1 MRSVT
6 FIIDS
11 SSEHRACHPRLA
23 RRVRGSHGVKY
34 VLIAE
39 DDPDI
44 AQILSEEI
52 GERLYVATHVVANG
66 ALVPEAL
73 ALRRPDLLIL
83 DLALP
88 GLSGLDVFDLVK
100 SDPQWQG
107 VPVLF
112 LTGTPDKLDPT
123 VLIGHRVIAKPFDA
137 DELVQAVD
145 EIVDGQPELTAR
157 PGQPRLVPAA

>member
-1 MRSVT
+1 
-6 FIIDS
+6 
-11 SSEHRACHPRLA
+11 
-23 RRVRGSHGVKY
+23 VKY

-44 AQILSEEI
+44 AQILSEDI

-73 ALRRPDLLIL
+73 AARRPDLLIL

-88 GLSGLDVFDLVK
+88 GLSGQDVFDLVR

-112 LTGTPDKLDPT
+112 ITGTPDKLDPGIT
-123 VLIGHRVIAKPFDA
+123 SEHRVIAKPFDL
-137 DELVQAVD
+137 DELVR
-145 EIVDGQPELTAR
+145 IVDGIVDGRPAMTAQPGR
-157 PGQPRLVPAA
+157 PGLVPAA

>member
-1 MRSVT
+1 MRAGV
-6 FIIDS
+6 
-11 SSEHRACHPRLA
+11 A
-23 RRVRGSHGVKY
+23 VKY

-44 AQILSEEI
+44 AQLLSAEI

-73 ALRRPDLLIL
+73 AARRPDLLIL
-83 DLALP
+83 DLGLP
-88 GLSGLDVFDLVK
+88 GLSGQDVFDLVR

-112 LTGTPDKLDPT
+112 ITATPDRLDPNT
-123 VLIGHRVIAKPFDA
+123 LTEHRVIAKPFDA
-137 DELVQAVD
+137 DELVRAVD
-145 EIVDGQPELTAR
+145 EIVDGRGGATAQ
-157 PGQPRLVPAA
+157 PGQPGLVPAA

>member
-1 MRSVT
+1 L
-6 FIIDS
+6 IIDGWGAS
-11 SSEHRACHPRLA
+11 SVPASAGTAHAWP
-23 RRVRGSHGVKY
+23 SSVKY

-39 DDPDI
+39 DDPDV

-73 ALRRPDLLIL
+73 AARRPDLLIL

-88 GLSGLDVFDLVK
+88 GLSGLDVFDLVR
-100 SDPQWQG
+100 SDPQWRG

-112 LTGTPDKLDPT
+112 LTGTPDKLDPAT
-123 VLIGHRVIAKPFDA
+123 LNGHRVIAKPFDV
-137 DELVQAVD
+137 DELVRTVD
-145 EIVDGQPELTAR
+145 GIVDML
-157 PGQPRLVPAA
+157 PAA

>member
-1 MRSVT
+1 MARLS
-6 FIIDS
+6 IG
-11 SSEHRACHPRLA
+11 RATRGWHGACVVLA
-23 RRVRGSHGVKY
+23 TVKY

-44 AQILSEEI
+44 AQLLSEEI

-73 ALRRPDLLIL
+73 AARRPDLLIL

-88 GLSGLDVFDLVK
+88 GLSGQDVFDLVR

-112 LTGTPDKLDPT
+112 ITATPDRLDPNT
-123 VLIGHRVIAKPFDA
+123 LAQHRVIAKPFDVDA
-137 DELVQAVD
+137 LVGAVD
-145 EIVDGQPELTAR
+145 AIVDGRREVIAQP
-157 PGQPRLVPAA
+157 GLVPAA

>member
-1 MRSVT
+1 MARPS
-6 FIIDS
+6 IG
-11 SSEHRACHPRLA
+11 RAI
-23 RRVRGSHGVKY
+23 SDWHGACVVPSPVKY

-44 AQILSEEI
+44 AQILSEDI

-73 ALRRPDLLIL
+73 AARRPDLLIL

-88 GLSGLDVFDLVK
+88 GLSGQDVFDLVR

-112 LTGTPDKLDPT
+112 LTGTPDKLDPGIT
-123 VLIGHRVIAKPFDA
+123 SEHRVIAKPFDL
-137 DELVQAVD
+137 DELVRVVD
-145 EIVDGQPELTAR
+145 GIVDGRPAVTAQPGR
-157 PGQPRLVPAA
+157 QGLVPAA

>member
-1 MRSVT
+1 
-6 FIIDS
+6 
-11 SSEHRACHPRLA
+11 
-23 RRVRGSHGVKY
+23 VKY

-44 AQILSEEI
+44 AQILSTEI

-73 ALRRPDLLIL
+73 AARRPDLLIL

-88 GLSGLDVFDLVK
+88 GLSGQDVFDIVR

-112 LTGTPDKLDPT
+112 LTATPDKLDPEMT
-123 VLIGHRVIAKPFDA
+123 ADHVVVAKPFEL
-137 DELVQAVD
+137 DELVRVVD
-145 EIVDGQPELTAR
+145 GIVDGMMR
-157 PGQPRLVPAA
+157 AA

>member
-6 FIIDS
+6 LIIDGS
-11 SSEHRACHPRLA
+11 AEHRACHRGLA
-23 RRVRGSHGVKY
+23 RRVRGSRGVKY

-44 AQILSEEI
+44 AQLLSEEI

-73 ALRRPDLLIL
+73 AARRPDLLIL

-88 GLSGLDVFDLVK
+88 GLSGQDVFDLVR

-112 LTGTPDKLDPT
+112 ITATPDRLDPKT
-123 VLIGHRVIAKPFDA
+123 LTQHRVIAKPFDV
-137 DELVQAVD
+137 DELVRAVD
-145 EIVDGQPELTAR
+145 AIVDGPREVTTQP
-157 PGQPRLVPAA
+157 GLVPAA